1 MGGKPSSPPPEPPPA
16 PKEDQTAVMMQQQAM
31 QSQAQQAAAAAQL
44 QAQIAAQN
52 QAGQEAMARGAAQAR
67 ETLSGMNLGRQ
78 IQDQANLAVQ
88 QKAGAAAT
96 GGGFG
101 MAQPQ
106 QTAIAGMGAAP
117 TMTTAAAM
125 SNQGTGGT
133 QQLAN
138 QYSMPAG
145 LTFGGA

>member
-1 MGGKPSSPPPEPPPA
+1 MGGKRPPPEPEPPKLDTNLA
-16 PKEDQTAVMMQQQAM
+16 MMQQQ
-31 QSQAQQAAAAAQL
+31 QSFQAQQAQQAQQAAL

-52 QAGQEAMARGAAQAR
+52 QAGQDAMARGAAQAKQ
-67 ETLSGMNLGRQ
+67 TLSSMNVNQ
-78 IQDQANLAVQ
+78 QMQDQANLASQ

-133 QQLAN
+133 QQRLN
-138 QYSMPAG
+138 QYSTQTG